1 MGIFDGLKK
10 LFGGTGG
17 SGGGKR
23 RGGGKD
29 MGLYF
34 YIRLDRSGEIV
45 KIRLDPRHDLA
56 PEYKEGTYFSNKAII
71 GPKSIERA
79 DATFYFDQNRAFDHA
94 DIQGGELS
102 DEESYLQQQEST
114 TGE

>member
-1 MGIFDGLKK
+1 MSIFKGLKK

-17 SGGGKR
+17 T
-23 RGGGKD
+23 GKD

-34 YIRLDRSGEIV
+34 YIRLDKSGEIV

-79 DATFYFDQNRAFDHA
+79 DATFYFDEKRSFDHA
-94 DIQGGELS
+94 DIQGGELT
-102 DEESYLQQQEST
+102 DEESYNAQQESGSVT
-114 TGE
+114 ENF